1 MMSIAVPPGCGFEI
15 FALGCG
21 ARGASCAGGVL
32 AVSGCSGSRIVK
44 LSVFAGGL
52 GSATSG
58 FGGNGF
64 GANAMPNDSCSALA
78 SPIVRGGDASGAG
91 AEVAGSL
98 VASATGGGA
107 VDGDHAA
114 AVAGASCIR
123 VAAVR
128 GSLGL
133 GE

>member
-1 MMSIAVPPGCGFEI
+1 MMSLAVPPGCGFEI

-21 ARGASCAGGVL
+21 ARGASCAD
-32 AVSGCSGSRIVK
+32 AVPAVAGCSDSRVGK
-44 LSVFAGGL
+44 LSVLAGGL

-64 GANAMPNDSCSALA
+64 GADAMPNDSCCALA
-78 SPIVRGGDASGAG
+78 SPIARGGDASGA
-91 AEVAGSL
+91 
-98 VASATGGGA
+98 
-107 VDGDHAA
+107 AA

-128 GSLGL
+128 GSL
-133 GE
+133 

>member
-1 MMSIAVPPGCGFEI
+1 MMSLAVPPGCGFEI
-15 FALGCG
+15 FAVGCG
-21 ARGASCAGGVL
+21 ARGASCAG
-32 AVSGCSGSRIVK
+32 AVPAVAGCSDSRVGK

-64 GANAMPNDSCSALA
+64 GADAMPNDSCSALA
-78 SPIVRGGDASGAG
+78 LPRGGDASGA
-91 AEVAGSL
+91 
-98 VASATGGGA
+98 
-107 VDGDHAA
+107 AA

-128 GSLGL
+128 GSLGP

>member
-1 MMSIAVPPGCGFEI
+1 MMSLAVPPGCGFEI

-21 ARGASCAGGVL
+21 ARGAACAG
-32 AVSGCSGSRIVK
+32 AVPAVAGCSDSRVGT
-44 LSVFAGGL
+44 LLVLAGGL

-58 FGGNGF
+58 FGGF
-64 GANAMPNDSCSALA
+64 GADAMSNDSCSALA
-78 SPIVRGGDASGAG
+78 SPIARGGDASRA
-91 AEVAGSL
+91 
-98 VASATGGGA
+98 
-107 VDGDHAA
+107 AA

-128 GSLGL
+128 GSLGS